1 MARPELIGT
10 VLAVKITGT
19 GTNTLFGDG
28 AEQPAYAPTLAAA
41 GA

>member
-1 MARPELIGT
+1 
-10 VLAVKITGT
+10 VKITGT

-28 AEQPAYAPTLAAA
+28 ADRTAYAPINDPALAAA